1 MDGVSEVFFK
11 YEQEIRELIIKIL
24 QAQGGSRIQFKY
36 LVDLLEEATD
46 KIRENI
52 YLDGIFHI
60 ILHSSSIDEILF
72 SSITNIIEQLNIFSD
87 NGLGWS

>member
-1 MDGVSEVFFK
+1 VDGVSEVFFK